1 MLVQVELDRVSSRG
15 LTADGEALHPLP
27 LPYRYERA

>member
-1 MLVQVELDRVSSRG
+1 MLVQVELDRVSSRS